1 MLSNEKRMTSEVWDM
16 CPDESRPRRSP
27 TAAFWVALT
36 LILLLGAYLRFRG
49 LGVRSLWQDEF
60 STWHAARLP
69 FFESLSWQPE
79 LNIPPLYQLCL
90 RMISDV
96 AVAGEATLR
105 APAAVF
111 GVGEIAAM
119 AWLGLK
125 TGGRRVA
132 LAAALIAA
140 CHALQ
145 IRYSQEVRPY
155 TLWLM
160 AGTVSM
166 ACWHGLVI
174 RCHVRRGRAPLWIAY
189 VLATALAF
197 HAHYLTGLILVAQ
210 GLWLVLVF
218 RNRRDRA
225 GGRFCLLALVVVVL
239 LCMPMTL
246 HFIYAKT
253 QVLQGLGWVPRI
265 TPRAILREFSRS
277 SFGGF
282 WLALVLLPASALW
295 IAARV
300 GAAGRFFDRIGQRMA
315 TGAGDPVGFLLV
327 WLVVFWGGL
336 LTISLAGAPLL
347 VSRYLLPSA
356 VPATL
361 IPLLIAGRL
370 GRRWPMILAVVF
382 CIQTAPQWV
391 MQSAQYEPGFREL
404 VSFLNEHV
412 DAKQERVVLAVDHKS
427 YPNQEALERVAFD
440 YYPTRGIPIDY
451 VSLDKDGLPV
461 DPKAF
466 SDPRATY
473 LILFG
478 SEPGRILSAIDRKAE
493 PILLDGESYPQ
504 LRFDPRRVVRISARP
519 SRAG

>member
-1 MLSNEKRMTSEVWDM
+1 MTSEVADL
-16 CPDESRPRRSP
+16 CRDDSRPRRSR
-27 TAAFWVALT
+27 TAVFCVALT

-69 FFESLSWQPE
+69 FFESLNWQPE

-96 AVAGEATLR
+96 GVAGEATLR

-111 GVGEIAAM
+111 GVGAIAAM

-160 AGTVSM
+160 LGTVSM
-166 ACWHGLVI
+166 ACWHLLVV
-174 RCHVRRGRAPLWIAY
+174 RCDVRRGRAPLGIAY

-197 HAHYLTGLILVAQ
+197 HAHYLTGFVLLAQ
-210 GLWLVLVF
+210 GLWFVPVFRKQRERTGGQFNLLVLTAAVM
-218 RNRRDRA
+218 
-225 GGRFCLLALVVVVL
+225 
-239 LCMPMTL
+239 LCVPMAV
-246 HFIYAKT
+246 HFLCAKT
-253 QVLQGLGWVPRI
+253 QVLQGLGWVPEL
-265 TPRAILREFSRS
+265 TPGTVVRAFARS

-282 WLALVLLPASALW
+282 WLTLVLLPSIVLW
-295 IAARV
+295 LMARL
-300 GAAGRFFDRIGQRMA
+300 GTAGRFFDRIGQRIA
-315 TGAGDPVGFLLV
+315 TGAGDPVGLLLV

-361 IPLLIAGRL
+361 VPLLIAGRM

-412 DAKQERVVLAVDHKS
+412 DTQQERVVLAVDHKS
-427 YPNQEALERVAFD
+427 YPKQEALERIAFD
-440 YYPTRGIPIDY
+440 YYPTRGVPIDY
-451 VSLDKDGLPV
+451 VSLDPDGLPV
-461 DPKAF
+461 DPNAF
-466 SDPRATY
+466 SDPRVTY

-504 LRFDPRRVVRISARP
+504 LRFDPRRLIRISAKPR
-519 SRAG
+519 